1 MALSKRSTFLVGAA
15 ALLVLW
21 LLRPNASPPPAV
33 AAPVAAASAAP
44 PPQPV
49 VYQPPT
55 TATPGGP
62 IIDAVV
68 LEKTELCEGEE
79 NLVTVRAHSV
89 DPKDDVHL
97 HGVIDGIPGMRAPVV
112 ARKNRASGVPPMVMV
127 FGRGEARAMAAIP
140 AFTVKDC
147 TAPHTLAITYGLSL
161 NTTAE
166 FVFDAKI
173 SSLTSVSPFNATS
186 YFWEF
191 GDGTST
197 TTTEPHIVH
206 DYSKRPQEAVYSNL
220 LVQVTAL
227 SADDT
232 LVGRKAIQIR
242 NPEFANLEYA
252 GVVTLVVELTPR
264 FPTITDGR
272 VVQGIRLWHHRP
284 APVRIDR
291 IRTRRNST
299 VAGSQPVMSD
309 VTVASVLGTNSIP
322 PSGLNIN
329 LTLDVAADPDVLSVD
344 YILTGKSAEGLPV
357 ESTFS
362 VMKPPTP
369 TKEKNTPVEDPQ
381 MVAMILKAREVL
393 GKEYVTDE
401 DLTNL
406 KNRGVFKDF
415 KPTPPEANPKLP
427 PVYPH

>member
-1 MALSKRSTFLVGAA
+1 MDAKKRSVLVGGA
-15 ALLVLW
+15 ALALLW
-21 LLRPNASPPPAV
+21 LLRPNEPPRPAI
-33 AAPVAAASAAP
+33 AAPAASSPAP
-44 PPQPV
+44 PPPPV
-49 VYQPPT
+49 TYQAPLPPP
-55 TATPGGP
+55 TPGGP

-79 NLVTVRAHSV
+79 NLVTIRAHSP

-97 HGVIDGIPGMRAPVV
+97 HGVVDGIPGMRAPIV
-112 ARKNRASGVPPMVMV
+112 ARKNRASGVPPVVMV
-127 FGRGEARAMAAIP
+127 FGRGDARAMAAIP
-140 AFTVKDC
+140 PFTVKDC
-147 TAPHTLAITYGLSL
+147 TAPHSLAITYALSL
-161 NTTAE
+161 NTAAE
-166 FVFDAKI
+166 FVFDARI
-173 SSLTSVSPFNATS
+173 TSASSVSPFNATS

-191 GDGTST
+191 GDGTSAT
-197 TTTEPHIVH
+197 TVEPHVVH

-252 GVVTLVVELTPR
+252 GIVTLVTELTPR

-284 APVRIDR
+284 QPVRIDR
-291 IRTRRNST
+291 IRTRRNSLVPNT
-299 VAGSQPVMSD
+299 PPVMGE
-309 VTVASVLGTNSIP
+309 VPVASVLGTTTIP
-322 PSGLNIN
+322 PSGLSIR

-369 TKEKNTPVEDPQ
+369 TKEKSTPVEDPQ

-401 DLTNL
+401 DLMAL
-406 KNRGVFKDF
+406 KNKGVFKEF
-415 KPTPPEANPKLP
+415 KPAPPEADPKLP